1 MIGRICRD
9 DMFTAHIKHFKASTM
24 LYRSHLHKCDVW
36 CASLNTIASTF
47 LLNKWQPPP
56 PFVTYKTRYVTFRSK
71 GRLFKVQYRVFK
83 TKLGTLGCWPPPLL
97 FRTWSLQKSFL
108 SPFLWKSDYDSEQ
121 LASKFR
127 DQMRPVHWCLMISM
141 LASPRELIKCL
152 HEIGSFKI
160 AQLLLTHLFPS
171 H

>member
-1 MIGRICRD
+1 MWLEEYVGTICSL
-9 DMFTAHIKHFKASTM
+9 HISNTSRPAQCYIDLIYTNVTF
-24 LYRSHLHKCDVW
+24 DVQVW
-36 CASLNTIASTF
+36 TQSLPHSSWISVTF
-47 LLNKWQPPP
+47 G
-56 PFVTYKTRYVTFRSK
+56 TCKTRYVTFRSK

-160 AQLLLTHLFPS
+160 AQLDLKHLFPS